1 MALTAKQEQ
10 FAQNIANGMTQAAA
24 YRDAYDAQN
33 SKDST
38 VWARASEL
46 MADSKVS
53 GRVKELKD
61 ALAAK
66 QLWTRE
72 MSVKGLMTAYKIAN
86 EDRNTS
92 GMVNSVKELNAMHG
106 FNAPAKVDLGE
117 SLLEVFA
124 KVVKN
129 GSN

>member
-10 FAQNIANGMTQAAA
+10 FAQNIAKGMTQADA
-24 YRDAYDAQN
+24 YRNAYNAGTMSDNAIYVSASRLLDDA
-33 SKDST
+33 KIK
-38 VWARASEL
+38 L
-46 MADSKVS
+46 
-53 GRVKELKD
+53 RVD
-61 ALAAK
+61 ALKSALAK
-66 QLWTRE
+66 KELWTRE
-72 MSVKGLMTAYKIAN
+72 QSVKGLIAAYDIAN